1 MAYYN
6 VCPKCGCNLD
16 PGEKC
21 DCESLKIEHQETS
34 RFFYSQFL
42 RADDS
47 NGQMSFVF
55 DHPQLLIVMYI
66 FASIGFITEPCAEP
80 PVSYLCKLLDM
91 FMLTN
96 QLLN

>member
-21 DCESLKIEHQETS
+21 DCENLKTEQQETS

-42 RADDS
+42 RADDN
-47 NGQMSFVF
+47 NGQMVFAF
-55 DHPQLLIVMYI
+55 DHPKGG
-66 FASIGFITEPCAEP
+66 AIGA
-80 PVSYLCKLLDM
+80 
-91 FMLTN
+91 
-96 QLLN
+96 

>member
-42 RADDS
+42 TQADVRV
-47 NGQMSFVF
+47 Q
-55 DHPQLLIVMYI
+55 
-66 FASIGFITEPCAEP
+66 FA
-80 PVSYLCKLLDM
+80 LCHFYEEL
-91 FMLTN
+91 
-96 QLLN
+96 